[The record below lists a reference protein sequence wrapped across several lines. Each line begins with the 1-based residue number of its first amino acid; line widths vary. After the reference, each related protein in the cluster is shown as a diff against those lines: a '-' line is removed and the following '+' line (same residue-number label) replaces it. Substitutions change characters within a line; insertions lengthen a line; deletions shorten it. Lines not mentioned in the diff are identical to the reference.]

1 MESLIKTYE
10 ERLTAQA
17 YQELCGGAPRIPEPA
32 QPCQSASCMQCSPVH
47 LQQDSQTVAMQP
59 PDHNNMPVQV
69 ITALII
75 HLTVVILH
83 TLHLPALI
91 PMFLLHHHI

>member
-1 MESLIKTYE
+1 MRRDLLHKLIMSFVGLETLLLGFHNLLSL
-10 ERLTAQA
+10 
-17 YQELCGGAPRIPEPA
+17 
-32 QPCQSASCMQCSPVH
+32 ASQYHACNVHPVH